1 MIPTILS
8 VAAKR
13 DRICPALHGLCL
25 FLFQGIQQA
34 GRFRFFWLHGY
45 REGRVLI
52 TESAYLK
59 RTRRKRFHT
68 VVRDRQDFRHHGII
82 CDPDGAADQGRAG
95 LKLLSPETDACTFVH
110 QTFLMVQEGFRN
122 HRSIQKSKRSGIPVP
137 FLDRGDPS
145 FRHRHTHTLIVFPD
159 PCVRGSMVVFFQIV
173 APVTVQSFQCPD
185 VVHFYFRQKSI
196 YDLMKLFA
204 LTFDFPLRTGA

>member
-34 GRFRFFWLHGY
+34 GRFCLFWRHRY
-45 REGRVLI
+45 RKGRVLI
-52 TESAYLK
+52 TESTYLK
-59 RTRRKRFHT
+59 RTCCKRFHT
-68 VVRDRQDFRHHGII
+68 MIRDCQDFRHHRII
-82 CDPDGAADQGRAG
+82 CDTNSTADQGGTG

-110 QTFLMVQEGFRN
+110 QTFLVMQEGLRN
-122 HRSIQKSKRSGIPVP
+122 YRSIQKSKRSGIPVP

-145 FRHRHTHTLIVFPD
+145 FRHLHTHTLIVFPD

-173 APVTVQSFQCPD
+173 APVAVQLFQGPD
-185 VVHFYFRQKSI
+185 VVNLYFCKEFI
-196 YDLMKLFA
+196 HYLMELF
-204 LTFDFPLRTGA
+204 TFSF